1 VLNGGL
7 LNVMV
12 EVEVLDVELLGSILR
27 IFVGDGEIST
37 TRGVATTEVTVVVEL
52 SAARTVVLVEEV
64 EVDTT
69 AVVVGGTGNANKEW
83 RSIRFAIIPVSL

>member
-1 VLNGGL
+1 MLNGGL

-12 EVEVLDVELLGSILR
+12 EVEVLDVELLGSILT

-52 SAARTVVLVEEV
+52 SAARTVVLVDEV
-64 EVDTT
+64 ELDGTT
-69 AVVVGGTGNANKEW
+69 VVVGGMGNANKEW
-83 RSIRFAIIPVSL
+83 RSIRFAIIPV

>member
-1 VLNGGL
+1 MLNGGL

-12 EVEVLDVELLGSILR
+12 EVEVLDVELLGSILT

-52 SAARTVVLVEEV
+52 SAARTVVLVDEV
-64 EVDTT
+64 ELDGAT
-69 AVVVGGTGNANKEW
+69 VVVGGMGNANKEW
-83 RSIRFAIIPVSL
+83 RSIRFAIIPV

>member
-1 VLNGGL
+1 MLNGGL
-7 LNVMV
+7 LIATI
-12 EVEVLDVELLGSILR
+12 EVEVLDVEIVGSFFTA
-27 IFVGDGEIST
+27 FVDDGEISSV
-37 TRGVATTEVTVVVEL
+37 RGAATTEETVVVEL
-52 SAARTVVLVEEV
+52 SAVRTVVLVEEV